1 MRDIKAMGAF
11 YAVALLPVDDAGKF
25 CAWCLEEFCYVD
37 DKAPSMTHSGNKNKP
52 VTGETIMMAPAAG
65 FYTNP
70 ELGKNQV
77 RLAYVLCKKDLQG
90 ALMILEKALEE
101 YNGKIK

>member
-1 MRDIKAMGAF
+1 
-11 YAVALLPVDDAGKF
+11 
-25 CAWCLEEFCYVD
+25 
-37 DKAPSMTHSGNKNKP
+37 MTPSGNKNKP
-52 VTGETIMMAPAAG
+52 VTGETIMMAPAAE

-77 RLAYVLCKKDLQG
+77 RLAYVLCKKDLQR

-101 YNGKIK
+101 YRNDFSSNMIHVVITVLYHALPWYCTMWESK

>member
-1 MRDIKAMGAF
+1 M
-11 YAVALLPVDDAGKF
+11 DDAEKF
-25 CAWCLEEFCYVD
+25 CAWCLSDFRYVD
-37 DKAPSMTHSGNKNKP
+37 EKTAGLKPSGTKALP

-77 RLAYVLCKKDLQG
+77 RLAYVLCKEDLQR
-90 ALMILEKALEE
+90 ALMILEKAIEE
-101 YNGKIK
+101 YNMIAK